1 MKRILYQRLIEWKES
16 KDRKPL
22 IIKGARQV
30 GKTWLMQHFGKNE
43 YKNYVYINFETSKHL
58 QKLFISDFN
67 TDRILQAVEIETG
80 KKISAGETLI
90 IFDEIQEAKGG
101 LTALKYFCEEK
112 PAFHLIAAGSYLGIN
127 LHSQYSF
134 PVGKVQ
140 FLDLYPM
147 NFIEFIWATGNIE
160 LAEIILRKD
169 IINLQIFKAKLTD
182 LLKKYYVTGGMP
194 EVVKNFVEN
203 ENLFKVRQIQA
214 DILQAYEFDFGKH
227 VPTRQIP
234 KVKMIWDFI
243 PVQLSK
249 ENKKFIFGLLKKGAR
264 AKEFETA
271 LTWLEESGLISKIY
285 RIKKPGFPMRSYA
298 DSSAFKVF
306 FVDIGL
312 LGALSE
318 LEPKVILQGN
328 AVFKEFKG
336 ALTEQYVF
344 QQLAP
349 CFSLYYWSSERSGGE
364 IDFIIQKQQKIIPIE
379 VKAEENLKAKSLKSF
394 CNKYEIK
401 DALRFSLST
410 YREEKWMSNIPLY
423 SVNNICNY
431 TKQII

>member
-1 MKRILYQRLIEWKES
+1 MKRILYQSLLKWKES

-43 YKNYVYINFETSKHL
+43 YKNFVYVNFEASKHL
-58 QKLFISDFN
+58 QGIFESNFD
-67 TDRILQAVEIETG
+67 TDRILQAVQIETG
-80 KKISAGETLI
+80 TSISADDTLL

-101 LTALKYFCEEK
+101 LTALKYFHEEK
-112 PAFHLIAAGSYLGIN
+112 PSYHIVAAGSYLGISI
-127 LHSQYSF
+127 HSQYSF

-140 FLDLYPM
+140 FLDLFPM
-147 NFIEFIWATGNIE
+147 NFIEFLWATGNDG
-160 LAEIILRKD
+160 LASIIKQKD
-169 IINLQIFKAKLTD
+169 MNALQIFKTKLTGI
-182 LLKKYYVTGGMP
+182 LKKYYVVGGMP

-203 ENLFKVRQIQA
+203 DNLLKVRQIQA
-214 DILQAYEFDFGKH
+214 DILQAYEYDFGKH
-227 VPTRQIP
+227 VPARQIP
-234 KVKMIWDFI
+234 RIKMIWDFI

-285 RIKKPGFPMRSYA
+285 RIKKPGFPIRSYA
-298 DSSAFKVF
+298 DSSAFKIF

-312 LGALSE
+312 LGALSD
-318 LEPKVILQGN
+318 LDPKTILQGD

-344 QQLAP
+344 QQLKP
-349 CFSLYYWSSERSGGE
+349 CFMLYYWSSERSDGE

-394 CNKYEIK
+394 CKKYEIT
-401 DALRFSLST
+401 DALRFSLSD
-410 YREEKWMSNIPLY
+410 YRDEEWMQNIPLY
-423 SVNNICNY
+423 AIENVCPDDA
-431 TKQII
+431 Q

>member
-1 MKRILYQRLIEWKES
+1 MRRILYQSLLKWKES

-43 YKNYVYINFETSKHL
+43 YKNFVYVNFEASKHL
-58 QKLFISDFN
+58 QGIFESNFD
-67 TDRILQAVEIETG
+67 TDRILQAVQIETG
-80 KKISAGETLI
+80 TSISADDTLL

-101 LTALKYFCEEK
+101 LTALKYFHEEK
-112 PAFHLIAAGSYLGIN
+112 PSYHIVAAGSYLGISI
-127 LHSQYSF
+127 HSQYSF

-140 FLDLYPM
+140 FLDLFPM
-147 NFIEFIWATGNIE
+147 NFIEFLWATGNDG
-160 LAEIILRKD
+160 LASIIKQKD
-169 IINLQIFKAKLTD
+169 MNALQIFKTKLTGI
-182 LLKKYYVTGGMP
+182 LKKYYVVGGMP

-203 ENLFKVRQIQA
+203 DNLLKVRQIQA
-214 DILQAYEFDFGKH
+214 DILQAYEYDFGKH
-227 VPTRQIP
+227 VPARQIP
-234 KVKMIWDFI
+234 RIKMIWDFI

-285 RIKKPGFPMRSYA
+285 RIKKPGFPIRSYA
-298 DSSAFKVF
+298 DSSAFKIF

-312 LGALSE
+312 LGALSD
-318 LEPKVILQGN
+318 LDPKTILQGD

-344 QQLAP
+344 QQLKP
-349 CFSLYYWSSERSGGE
+349 CFMLYYWSSERSDGE

-394 CNKYEIK
+394 CKKYEIT
-401 DALRFSLST
+401 DALRFSLSD
-410 YREEKWMSNIPLY
+410 YRDEEWMQNIPLY
-423 SVNNICNY
+423 AIENVCPDDA
-431 TKQII
+431 Q